1 MIGKSI
7 SYAHLFN
14 GITLTSSAD
23 RRALFAGWA
32 VAKYILGFELEEQEI
47 MLLREASA
55 VATYGPDNRGDPER
69 VLDAVTFNLEEASA
83 EDQALEFAY
92 RVAAAGKNSLRQIVV
107 AYGDEQISVEM
118 AARHREI
125 FLRVLRAENKPVIYS
140 NHGDTGYGH
149 FHLAICTADSNSGKV
164 GEWGQ
169 GMEIEAL
176 HIALAI
182 CEAQDD
188 LKPEPNR
195 RYVADE
201 TGVYHSWSGFK
212 VADANGDI
220 INRGVFKA
228 VRAEQVEFDLEVL
241 SPEDGYVGQ
250 ALPTPKAIKLLSR
263 GVIRHAKTWDQV
275 HRGLARMGIRY
286 EPYYAEGEIA
296 GGHLVAHGVL
306 DKEDDRIPASHVNA
320 GYKRLCKKLGDRP
333 YQPAAS
339 DIHVR
344 PFAAPA
350 YRKMEDDSA
359 EDLSLDNDL
368 QEQIGRQAQINR
380 ELEEFEAALR
390 ARCDAIEGERVEGAK
405 ARRKMKTLEEK
416 RRHHNRQQRCEKA
429 SRQESEKILRELG
442 LAFDREAGRKRR
454 GPRPKVEPATTVL
467 WGETPD
473 RYFNPEKRP
482 GEWSKR
488 YSIEASD
495 HSRTY
500 RLNGEIAFVESS
512 NFVAVHSEGRQAK
525 VDALRCAHEKF
536 GKVRIV
542 GPASFRREM
551 LLLAAEMKI
560 PLEAKQAKEA
570 AKLLAKSKESD
581 QREDEVAYDSSW
593 FPLPKKKKPKPLSA
607 EEFRDA
613 QDRVSRGKRFNVQ
626 VLRDFHRKNA
636 QEDAARARGKPNSAK
651 LAIAHQFLWEMDC
664 DRMLLCASS
673 NSPEGIRF
681 LDDEELLKKFVT
693 MPHALVRPEIQ
704 RRLEAIR
711 RVQDAKREW
720 IYTGL
725 AKGEFQLRGEKL
737 TIPDS
742 YGAWPSN
749 FILGQRRDP
758 AFMRTLREAAEGD
771 YSGELVDLSVRP
783 EVAVWREARSGS
795 ERDHALAPYI
805 VDELMRTSDPSERE
819 VLFGNMSYDEA
830 TMLRRTEGQAATAYR
845 GQFFRKGDK
854 SNRQLPRREMA
865 AKRSDR
871 ESGRSD

>member
-14 GITLTSSAD
+14 GLTMTSSAD

-32 VAKYILGFELEEQEI
+32 VAKYILGLELEEQEI
-47 MLLREASA
+47 TLLREASA
-55 VATYGPDNRGDPER
+55 VATYGPDDRGDPER
-69 VLDAVTFNLEEASA
+69 VLDAATFNLEEASP

-182 CEAQDD
+182 CEAQDE

-201 TGVYHSWSGFK
+201 TGVYHTWSGFK
-212 VADANGDI
+212 AADANGDV

-241 SPEDGYVGQ
+241 APEDGYVGQ
-250 ALPTPKAIKLLSR
+250 ALPTPKAIKLLAR
-263 GVIRHAKTWDQV
+263 GVIRQAKTWDQV
-275 HRGLARMGIRY
+275 HRGLARVGIRY
-286 EPYYAEGEIA
+286 EPYYAKGEVD
-296 GGHLVAHGVL
+296 GGHLVANGVL

-320 GYKRLCKKLGDRP
+320 GYERLCKRLGNQP
-333 YQPAAS
+333 YEPPAS
-339 DIHVR
+339 DIHFR
-344 PFAAPA
+344 PFVTPA
-350 YRKMEDDSA
+350 YRRMEEDSA
-359 EDLSLDNDL
+359 GDLSRDIDL
-368 QEQIGRQAQINR
+368 QKQGERQAQIDR
-380 ELEEFEAALR
+380 ELEEFETALR
-390 ARCDAIEGERVEGAK
+390 ARHRTIEDERLEGAK
-405 ARRKMKTLEEK
+405 VRNKMKTLAEK
-416 RRHHNRQQRCEKA
+416 RRHHNRQQRREKA
-429 SRQESEKILRELG
+429 SRKEAEKILRELG
-442 LAFDREAGRKRR
+442 LTFDREAGRKRK

-473 RYFNPEKRP
+473 RYFNSEKRP

-500 RLNGEIAFVESS
+500 RLNGEIAFVETS

-570 AKLLAKSKESD
+570 AKLLARSKESD
-581 QREDEVAYDSSW
+581 RRKVEIAYDSSW

-613 QDRVSRGKRFNVQ
+613 QDRVSRGKQFNLL
-626 VLRDFHRKNA
+626 VLQNFHRKNA
-636 QEDAARARGKPNSAK
+636 QEDAARAKGKPNSAK
-651 LAIAHQFLWEMDC
+651 LVIAHQLLWKMDC

-673 NSPEGIRF
+673 YSSQGIRF
-681 LDDEELLKKFVT
+681 LDDEALLEKFDT
-693 MPHALVRPEIQ
+693 LPHALVRPEIQ
-704 RRLEAIR
+704 RRLEAIW
-711 RVQDAKREW
+711 RVQEAKREW

-725 AKGEFQLRGEKL
+725 AKGEFQLRGETL

-742 YGAWPSN
+742 YGAWPGD

-771 YSGELVDLSVRP
+771 YSGKSVDLSVRP

-795 ERDHALAPYI
+795 ERDQALAPYI

-830 TMLRRTEGQAATAYR
+830 TMLRRTEGQAATVYR
-845 GQFFRKGDK
+845 GQFFPKGGK
-854 SNRQLPRREMA
+854 SNRQFPRREMA

-871 ESGRSD
+871 EGGRSD